1 MSSSAFKTLYTQMIQ
16 NGGDYNA
23 LPKSLLSKDLQVFVK
38 ETRPYFLVSDSF
50 FYVPAYFTQAAMTE
64 YQSKFPQVNVQD
76 LENKVIVITKWS
88 LELKRCNS
96 AEVFTSYN
104 GVECRLIVHSFK
116 PQLKESLHPTRYPT
130 NLYRDDEFKTVIQA
144 WGHSQVQAACGGK
157 KGSMAPVNGGGSV
170 GQGVVGGCAE
180 WSIKEGNTKVVSLG
194 GGKKAAAASGAAKVK
209 GKKPAAKKAAAKAA
223 AKGSS
228 AVDAMAKAG
237 SKSAGKSSRPGKKSV
252 GSRPTAT
259 PQGGKKTKGS
269 TNQMTVSQYRKYLES
284 IKGKKK

>member
-1 MSSSAFKTLYTQMIQ
+1 M
-16 NGGDYNA
+16 G
-23 LPKSLLSKDLQVFVK
+23 
-38 ETRPYFLVSDSF
+38 
-50 FYVPAYFTQAAMTE
+50 
-64 YQSKFPQVNVQD
+64 
-76 LENKVIVITKWS
+76 
-88 LELKRCNS
+88 
-96 AEVFTSYN
+96 
-104 GVECRLIVHSFK
+104 
-116 PQLKESLHPTRYPT
+116 ESLHPTRYPT

-209 GKKPAAKKAAAKAA
+209 GKKPAAKKAAAKA
-223 AKGSS
+223 
-228 AVDAMAKAG
+228 G